1 MQLKTYQAKSMREVM
16 RLVRDELGDEAV
28 IISTVEDGG
37 LARATAALERPD
49 PDPDPDPGPFPD
61 PGPAT
66 PPDTMT
72 NAGADA
78 DAGAGR
84 IAAMLDYH
92 GVTTSLSDRLIQ
104 RADAAG
110 SDDPG
115 LALAAALDQT
125 FRFAPIPDRD
135 LARPLMLVGP
145 PGAGKTTI
153 AAKIAA
159 QAAMAG
165 EPVSLISTDTVR
177 AGAIEQLAAYA
188 RVMEQDLATAERPEE
203 LGALLRLARGQNLIL
218 IDTPGANPFS
228 EDEMADARRF
238 LCAEEIMP
246 ILVLPAG
253 LDAADAADS
262 ARIFAGLGCRR
273 LIVTRLD
280 VTRRYGALLAA
291 ADAGEMAI
299 CGASIS
305 SSIAHGMKSLSPV
318 GLARLLLRD
327 PTQAHGDEAGDGP
340 YEFED
345 EA

>member
-1 MQLKTYQAKSMREVM
+1 MKLKTYTAATMAEAM
-16 RLVRDELGDEAV
+16 RLVRDEMGDEA
-28 IISTVEDGG
+28 IIVSTHNSSRGRGVQV
-37 LARATAALERPD
+37 TAALEE
-49 PDPDPDPGPFPD
+49 
-61 PGPAT
+61 
-66 PPDTMT
+66 
-72 NAGADA
+72 
-78 DAGAGR
+78 
-84 IAAMLDYH
+84 IAAEDALRASLAQDRPENGVLAETVEQALSYH
-92 GVTTSLSDRLIQ
+92 GVPEPIILRLL
-104 RADAAG
+104 RAVRRHDGDDAVE
-110 SDDPG
+110 
-115 LALAAALDQT
+115 ALAGAIDDYIDFAAVP
-125 FRFAPIPDRD
+125 RGPESVC
-135 LARPLMLVGP
+135 MLVGP

-238 LCAEEIMP
+238 LCAEGIMP

-299 CGASIS
+299 CGASIA

-318 GLARLLLRD
+318 SLARLLLRD